1 MFLKIM
7 SYDIEVLPIGGRMP
21 TADKCPILMVS
32 STFNFDFKV
41 SVEGVDEV
49 VRSICMV
56 LSKGDDGGTRVV
68 VEKGRLMFY
77 CSDEM
82 VILEKLFELMKE
94 VDVVTGY
101 NICGFDFPYVIDR
114 WKVLGGESVKVG
126 HGDGRLYY
134 RKHLS
139 KGMTVVKV
147 GGLTG
152 KIVFDVMYLLR
163 REDESN
169 IFKKEYNL
177 KNVTLKH
184 VSKEILGIEKLEF
197 SVEEMISYW
206 DNYGDVSVR
215 EKFIDY
221 GVRDSELA
229 LMFVVRYRLLD
240 RFIMMSRRSGK
251 LCQVV
256 VDSLGS
262 GALVENLLLKAY
274 RVEDRVMPCRGK
286 VLKEVKELGGA
297 EVLVPKLGVIE
308 NLASVDYKSLYSS
321 VMITHNLCYSTC
333 VVDMVEG
340 KRLVEEGKAVEEA
353 DERGNCYGIFMR
365 KEVYVGIVPKI
376 LTGLLGERATLKKE
390 LKKQEKGSASY
401 ILYDAQQQAVKIL
414 LNSFYG
420 YSGDSGAK
428 LYYWIIATAVTT
440 NGRIVIKK
448 TWHIVKDEIGNVD
461 FEGRKFKLGV
471 SAGDTDS
478 SYIEVISTDSG
489 DVSRKEVVGCVNYVI
504 QHVNNVVEKP
514 MELAFEN
521 YVKRIVVVAKKHY
534 AMLVE
539 DDNGKI
545 TVISKG
551 IESVRRD
558 WCNFATENM
567 SKIVD
572 YVLIEKDLI
581 KGVNKS
587 IELVKNE
594 AKRLKKG
601 EIDVAK
607 LVLSNKL
614 TKPITLYDNKE
625 AHVLVAIKNKERG
638 RPSEIG
644 DRVQFLICNN
654 GGELISEKAE
664 DVEWALKNKIPID
677 YNYYLHNQLI
687 PPAMRILGLLGVKKE
702 LLLAGLDEKQ
712 KSLSQWFL

>member
-32 STFNFDFKV
+32 CTFNFDFKV
-41 SVEGVDEV
+41 SIEEGDRV

-56 LSKGDDGGTRVV
+56 LSRNEGDESKFV

-77 CSDEM
+77 CNDEM
-82 VILEKLFELMKE
+82 VILEKLFELMKGC
-94 VDVVTGY
+94 DVITGY

-114 WKVLGGESVKVG
+114 WKALGGEGVKVG

-184 VSKEILGIEKLEF
+184 VAKEILGIEKLEF

-206 DNYGDVSVR
+206 DNYGNTGIR

-240 RFIMMSRRSGK
+240 RFIMMSRESGK

-274 RVEDRVMPCRGK
+274 KTEDRVMPCRSK
-286 VLKEVKELGGA
+286 VVKEIKELGGA
-297 EVLVPKLGVIE
+297 EVLIPKLGVIE
-308 NLASVDYKSLYSS
+308 NLASVDYRSLYPS
-321 VMITHNLCYSTC
+321 VMITHNLCYSTV
-333 VVDMVEG
+333 VVDKEEG
-340 KRLVEEGKAVEEA
+340 KRLVESGKAVEETG
-353 DERGNCYGIFMR
+353 EMGNCYGIFVK

-376 LTGLLGERATLKKE
+376 LTGLLGERALLKKE
-390 LKKQEKGSASY
+390 LKKQEKGSATY

-428 LYYWIIATAVTT
+428 LYFWTIATAVTT
-440 NGRIVIKK
+440 NGRKVIKK
-448 TWHIVKDEIGNVD
+448 TWYIVKDEIGVVE

-478 SYIEVISTDSG
+478 SYIEVISVDNG
-489 DVSRKEVVGCVNYVI
+489 EVSRKEVVGCVNYVI
-504 QHVNNVVEKP
+504 EKVNSVVEKP

-521 YVKRIVVVAKKHY
+521 YVRRIVVVAKKHY
-534 AMLVE
+534 AMLIE
-539 DDNGKI
+539 DDNGKRA
-545 TVISKG
+545 VVSKG

-572 YVLIEKDLI
+572 YVLIEKDLRE
-581 KGVNKS
+581 GVNKS

-601 EIDVAK
+601 EIDVEK

-614 TKPITLYDNKE
+614 TKPITMYDNKE

-677 YNYYLHNQLI
+677 YEYYLLHQLI
-687 PPAMRILGLLGVKKE
+687 PPTMRILGLLGVKKE
-702 LLLAGLDEKQ
+702 QLLIGLDEKQ
-712 KSLSQWFL
+712 TNLSKWFL